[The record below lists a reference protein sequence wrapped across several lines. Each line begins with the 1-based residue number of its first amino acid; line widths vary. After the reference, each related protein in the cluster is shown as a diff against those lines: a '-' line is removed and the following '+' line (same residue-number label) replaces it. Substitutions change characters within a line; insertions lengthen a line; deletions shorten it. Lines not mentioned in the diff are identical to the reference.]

1 LSKRAFVAQARS
13 FVPDLRAA
21 DVVPAPAGVRAQ
33 AVDPDGSLVDDF
45 RITELPQIVL
55 VRNAPSP
62 AATSSFAIA
71 EVVADRVASALDA
84 TIR

>member
-1 LSKRAFVAQARS
+1 
-13 FVPDLRAA
+13 
-21 DVVPAPAGVRAQ
+21 
-33 AVDPDGSLVDDF
+33 VDPDGSLVDDF